1 MKFNE
6 TQEKYYEKTVTT
18 ADGEKTSAFQ
28 HIVNLINIEQL
39 NHKDLFQEFNFNN
52 RDEKEK
58 LLDAKPYTYKS
69 PVATDP
75 EGAKI
80 IMDFDLENKNF
91 LDAT

>member
-6 TQEKYYEKTVTT
+6 TQEKYYEKTVTA

-58 LLDAKPYTYKS
+58 LLDAINEHIQMEEFLILK
-69 PVATDP
+69 AC
-75 EGAKI
+75 
-80 IMDFDLENKNF
+80 DLNLNTTTG
-91 LDAT
+91 LNILQ